1 MPPDPRSPSTRF
13 ADSMPAIM
21 NVIRS
26 SAPRCL
32 QALGVGVLLAAGVS
46 AACAGDDL
54 AKLNEEGRRTAD
66 SLVQMIRGELVKAIE
81 SSGPLRAIVVCK
93 YSVPEITSNISR
105 TSGWKVSRVAL
116 RPRNP
121 ALGTADAWEQR
132 AIMGFEQAAA
142 RGDKEPF
149 ETSEIVAEPTGRYY
163 RYARALTLGPLCMT
177 CHGPADHLTDA
188 VKAQLAVEYPND
200 RATGY
205 KPGQVRGAVT
215 IKRPL
220 P

>member
-1 MPPDPRSPSTRF
+1 MRW
-13 ADSMPAIM
+13 
-21 NVIRS
+21 
-26 SAPRCL
+26 L
-32 QALGVGVLLAAGVS
+32 QWIGIAAWLAAGAP
-46 AACAGDDL
+46 AAHAEDF
-54 AKLNEEGRRTAD
+54 AKLTEDGRKTAD

-81 SSGPLRAIVVCK
+81 TSGPLRAIVVCK

-132 AIMGFEQAAA
+132 AILGFEQAVA

-149 ETSEIVAEPTGRYY
+149 ETSEIVTEPTGRYF

-177 CHGPADHLTDA
+177 CHGPVDHLTEA
-188 VKAQLAVEYPND
+188 VKAQLSVEYPND

>member
-1 MPPDPRSPSTRF
+1 MRS
-13 ADSMPAIM
+13 
-21 NVIRS
+21 
-26 SAPRCL
+26 L
-32 QALGVGVLLAAGVS
+32 QWIGVAAWLAAGAP
-46 AACAGDDL
+46 AAHAEDV
-54 AKLNEEGRRTAD
+54 AKLTDEGRRTAD
-66 SLVQMIRGELVKAIE
+66 SLVQMIRGELLKAIE
-81 SSGPLRAIVVCK
+81 TSGPLRAIVVCK
-93 YSVPEITSNISR
+93 YSVPEITSNVSR

-132 AIMGFEQAAA
+132 AILGFEQAAA
-142 RGDKEPF
+142 RGDKEPL
-149 ETSEIVAEPTGRYY
+149 ETSEIVTEPTGRYF

-177 CHGPADHLTDA
+177 CHGPADHLTEA

>member
-1 MPPDPRSPSTRF
+1 MRRLSRLGALSFICLMASTAIAQSDESTR
-13 ADSMPAIM
+13 MT
-21 NVIRS
+21 
-26 SAPRCL
+26 
-32 QALGVGVLLAAGVS
+32 
-46 AACAGDDL
+46 
-54 AKLNEEGRRTAD
+54 EEGRKVAD
-66 SLVQMIRGELVKAIE
+66 SLLQMIRSELVKSIE

-121 ALGTADAWEQR
+121 ALGAADPWEQR
-132 AIMGFEQAAA
+132 AILGFEQAAA
-142 RGDKEPF
+142 RGEKEPL
-149 ETSEIVAEPTGRYY
+149 ETAEIVNEPAGRFF
-163 RYARALTLGPLCMT
+163 RYARALTLNSLCMN
-177 CHGPADHLTDA
+177 CHGPTENLTEA

-205 KPGQVRGAVT
+205 RLGQVRGAVT